1 MSENAYQVFDWT
13 EFAVLHPLHI
23 LFLFLWGEGAGDL
36 VRVYAVCKK
45 DLLKQNNNK
54 LSYVFRVAAITKMWT
69 CLHQIYTDIP
79 LYILDV
85 A

>member
-45 DLLKQNNNK
+45 D
-54 LSYVFRVAAITKMWT
+54 
-69 CLHQIYTDIP
+69 
-79 LYILDV
+79 
-85 A
+85 